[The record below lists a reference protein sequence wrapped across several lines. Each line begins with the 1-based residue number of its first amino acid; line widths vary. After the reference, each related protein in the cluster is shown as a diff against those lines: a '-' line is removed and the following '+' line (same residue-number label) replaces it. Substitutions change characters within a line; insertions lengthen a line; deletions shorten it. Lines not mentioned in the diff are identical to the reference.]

1 MVARRRLMGLG
12 VPTAVLGAALSLGLA
27 PGLVGAVHEGDYP
40 GHIHSGSC
48 AELGDVVFPLGNARV
63 GGMMQDMMGGM
74 TDGSPEADAAD
85 AEGSPAAGMGMG
97 ERMGSEDAVLVATS
111 YTLVDASLEDI
122 LAEEH
127 AINYH
132 ESEENIE
139 NYIACGDL
147 GGSLM
152 TGQGM
157 DDGGTLVVG
166 LRAIDDSRL
175 SGIATLEGMGDE
187 TAVTVYIAEN
197 LIPEE

>member
-1 MVARRRLMGLG
+1 MVVRRRLMGLG

-27 PGLVGAVHEGDYP
+27 PGLAGAVHEGDYP
-40 GHIHSGSC
+40 GHIHAGSC

-63 GGMMQDMMGGM
+63 GGMMQDMIGGM
-74 TDGSPEADAAD
+74 EEGSPEADAA
-85 AEGSPAAGMGMG
+85 GSPEAGMEMG

-111 YTLVDASLEDI
+111 YTVVDASLEDL
-122 LAEEH
+122 LAEEY

-139 NYIACGDL
+139 TYIACGDL

-152 TGQGM
+152 TGEGM
-157 DDGGTLVVG
+157 EDGGTLVVG
-166 LRAIDDSRL
+166 LRSVEDSGL

-187 TAVTVYIAEN
+187 TAVTVFIAEN
-197 LIPEE
+197 LAGTA